1 MYICIHIS
9 LLLEC
14 CMCGVPPARQEAGST
29 SCSARAVMYHL
40 CYVLRRG
47 EAKLKWLQ
55 KKHKQFT
62 CVCGWLSVRVAAV
75 LYTLYT

>member
-1 MYICIHIS
+1 MYTYIS
-9 LLLEC
+9 PLRMLHVWC
-14 CMCGVPPARQEAGST
+14 ATCKARNKINIMQREGCDVSP
-29 SCSARAVMYHL
+29 
-40 CYVLRRG
+40 VLRFTG
-47 EAKLKWLQ
+47 GKAKLKWLQ